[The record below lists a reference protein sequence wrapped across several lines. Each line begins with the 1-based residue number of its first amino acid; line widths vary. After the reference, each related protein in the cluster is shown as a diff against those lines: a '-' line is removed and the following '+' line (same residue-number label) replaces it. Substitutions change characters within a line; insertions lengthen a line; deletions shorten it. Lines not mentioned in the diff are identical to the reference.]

1 MIEFHALKALL
12 GVHQACF
19 AMVCSKSHLL
29 DVLNASFHLILVTIG
44 TCRPMAFVMPRP
56 HV

>member
-29 DVLNASFHLILVTIG
+29 DVPNASFHLILDTIG